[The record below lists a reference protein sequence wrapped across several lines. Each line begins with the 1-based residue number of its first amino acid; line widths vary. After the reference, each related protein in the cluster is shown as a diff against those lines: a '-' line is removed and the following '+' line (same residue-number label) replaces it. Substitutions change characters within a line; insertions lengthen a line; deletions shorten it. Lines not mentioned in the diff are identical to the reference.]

1 MKHIE
6 EITTNNPL
14 LNTITPMGLEFR
26 RNTVTI
32 GENLGKIYGV
42 VKYPQEVEI
51 GWLSKVSNMPG
62 TIVSLTFTPADAGE
76 LIEAISKNISQ
87 NRGIANSSRDPLTQ
101 QRAEK
106 GAEDG
111 ERIMK
116 EIDQDNDLLNLWRSL
131 SMS

>member
-42 VKYPQEVEI
+42 VKYP
-51 GWLSKVSNMPG
+51 
-62 TIVSLTFTPADAGE
+62 
-76 LIEAISKNISQ
+76 
-87 NRGIANSSRDPLTQ
+87 
-101 QRAEK
+101 
-106 GAEDG
+106 
-111 ERIMK
+111 
-116 EIDQDNDLLNLWRSL
+116 
-131 SMS
+131 